1 LNEYMTRLVL
11 FDIDGTILSSD
22 GAAPRAFRRALETVF
37 GTSGPVSGYSFAG
50 RTDPQIARD
59 LLTMAGLPEE
69 HILNGLP
76 DVWELYTT
84 ILAQEFRKVR
94 ATVYPGVREL
104 LDRLEHAREDAVL
117 GLLTGNVAEGA
128 RLKLE
133 SAGIDFD
140 RFRVGAFGSDHHDRR
155 ELPEVAIDR
164 AERALGHRFLGKSVV
179 IIGDTPH
186 DIACG
191 EHLGVRT
198 LAVATG
204 SYSVEELTRCGPDV
218 VFEDLSD
225 IGAVWAAIFSEPDSG
240 SNPSD
245 PGRSSD

>member
-1 LNEYMTRLVL
+1 MKRLVL

-22 GAAPRAFRRALETVF
+22 GAAARAFRSALETVF
-37 GTSGPVSGYSFAG
+37 GTSGPRKGYSFAG

-59 LLTMAGLPEE
+59 LLTMAGLPEAR
-69 HILNGLP
+69 ISAGLA
-76 DVWELYTT
+76 DVWDLYTGL
-84 ILAQEFRKVR
+84 LAEEFRRVR
-94 ATVYPGVREL
+94 ASVYPGVVEL
-104 LDRLEHAREDAVL
+104 IDRLEDAGDDAVL

-133 SAGIDFD
+133 SAGIAFD

-155 ELPEVAIDR
+155 ELPAIAVDR
-164 AERALGHRFLGKSVV
+164 AERTLGRRFEGKSVV

-204 SYSVEELTRCGPDV
+204 SFSVEELARCGPDV

-225 IGAVWAAIFSEPDSG
+225 IEAVWDAIFGDL
-240 SNPSD
+240 
-245 PGRSSD
+245 